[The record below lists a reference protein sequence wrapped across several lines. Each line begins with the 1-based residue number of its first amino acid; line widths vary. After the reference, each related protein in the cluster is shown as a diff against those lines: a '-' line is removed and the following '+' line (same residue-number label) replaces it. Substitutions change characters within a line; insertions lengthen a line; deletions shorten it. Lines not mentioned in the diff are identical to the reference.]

1 MFNERVGGLRIEN
14 DHYFVSRL
22 VSTASLHFQNGTSS
36 IIKNT
41 AEITS
46 PTIEEPMA
54 TTNKIASPTT
64 DGVVVTTRKVI
75 SSTTQGLTVEYSTDL
90 PQTIDIE
97 SIENEVLQVV
107 TH

>member
-1 MFNERVGGLRIEN
+1 MFSERVGGLRIEY

-22 VSTASLHFQNGTSS
+22 VSTASLHFQNVTSS

-41 AEITS
+41 EEVASSTTETTTAE
-46 PTIEEPMA
+46 
-54 TTNKIASPTT
+54 TTSPTT

-97 SIENEVLQVV
+97 SIENETLQVV